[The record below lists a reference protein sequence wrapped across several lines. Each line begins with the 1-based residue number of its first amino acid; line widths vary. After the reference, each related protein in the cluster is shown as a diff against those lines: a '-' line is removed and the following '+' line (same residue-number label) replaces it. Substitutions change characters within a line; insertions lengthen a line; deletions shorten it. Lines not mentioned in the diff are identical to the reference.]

1 MALKLDP
8 FNSQENKAAM
18 TRRAAPDWNAINHMA
33 YDMPEAHNALG
44 GTAPRRPGMAPYVP
58 PQATAP
64 TVPAAPASRRITM
77 NPSASDVFAD
87 QAHQLGMHQL
97 APGVTR
103 SEVPG
108 VYIARG
114 KDGSFMASNIMGA
127 DGQPDFG
134 ATAHDPGVPMH
145 RRSQAY
151 AGGTEVDPRQV
162 VPDWDGWSAR
172 PGAQGGTPDPM
183 AGQVDPHGLRGLPAR
198 SAAPD
203 AGFTEARTS
212 GGFTANDFGHLI
224 DTMTNPFA
232 AQQAQQKLID
242 KIADDPNASNPEVA
256 AANNQAMRRLTGAYY
271 DKLHQFYGGNGAEAS
286 MVGSAMGANGV
297 PLVPGMGVGTGS
309 GRGGNIGT
317 FMRDIAQAHADTAN
331 AQTNAAKA
339 EADAQARQAAQNET
353 QLQNTIKANGL
364 DTPESQARLAQLGLD
379 PRSYAR
385 MQQFLEHG
393 GDINSS
399 NPEAAFVRQ
408 QIQHL
413 VGSGLQQARG
423 PLDMAG
429 DWLGI
434 DKRPYF
440 DASNPAAIPSYHITS
455 DFAGNPVLVAD
466 DGNYANLGGAH
477 RMRQTYGYG
486 DSSPM
491 LRAAWNDPVL
501 QRLIAELGQRRMARK
516 GAQ

>member
-1 MALKLDP
+1 MPLMLDP

-18 TRRAAPDWNAINHMA
+18 GRRAKPSYFDQ
-33 YDMPEAHNALG
+33 ALSSPYMQG
-44 GTAPRRPGMAPYVP
+44 GPNG
-58 PQATAP
+58 QATAVAQQMLHGGGEQDDP
-64 TVPAAPASRRITM
+64 APAPAASASRRIMM

-87 QAHQLGMHQL
+87 QAPQLGMRRL

-114 KDGSFMASNIMGA
+114 KDGTFMASNIMGA

-134 ATAHDPGVPMH
+134 AVAHDPGVPMH
-145 RRSQAY
+145 QRSQAY
-151 AGGTEVDPRQV
+151 AGGTEVAPRQV
-162 VPDWDGWSAR
+162 VRDWDGWSAR
-172 PGAQGGTPDPM
+172 PGAQGGAPDPV
-183 AGQVDPHGLRGLPAR
+183 AGQVDPNGLRGLPAR
-198 SAAPD
+198 STAPD
-203 AGFTEARTS
+203 AGFTGARAS
-212 GGFTANDFGHLI
+212 GSLTANDIGHQI
-224 DTMTNPFA
+224 DAATNPFVVQKNA
-232 AQQAQQKLID
+232 ADLAAHID
-242 KIADDPNASNPEVA
+242 ADPRANNPEVA

-271 DKLHQFYGGNGAEAS
+271 DRLHQFYGGTGAQAA
-286 MVGSAMGANGV
+286 MMGSAMSANGV
-297 PLVPGMGVGTGS
+297 PVVPGMGVGTGS
-309 GRGGNIGT
+309 GRGGNVGT
-317 FMRDIAQAHADTAN
+317 FVRDIAQAHADTAN

-339 EADAQARQAAQNET
+339 EAEAQAKQAAQNET
-353 QLQNTIKANGL
+353 QIQNTIKANGL

-413 VGSGLQQARG
+413 VGSGLAQARG
-423 PLDMAG
+423 PLDQ
-429 DWLGI
+429 LGNALSI

-455 DFAGNPVLVAD
+455 DFAGNPVLAAD

-477 RMRQTYGYG
+477 RLRQTYGYG

-501 QRLIAELGQRRMARK
+501 QRLIAELGQRRMARR